1 MKILVA
7 EDEMMLQLDLEHRL
21 LNWGYEPVLC
31 SNGDEAWTLLQQAD
45 APAMMILDWN
55 MPGQSGIELC
65 KRVREQGRE
74 PEPFI
79 LMLTARGD
87 SDDIV
92 TALDAGADDFVGKP
106 FNRMELKARLTVG
119 RRMVDLQQRLL
130 AMRDNM
136 QNLAEHDLL
145 TGLWNHAKILKRLN
159 VELERASR
167 KGQSLA
173 VVMSDIDF
181 FKRVN
186 DEHGHQVG
194 DEVLSTVA
202 GRLTGLSRSYDSTG
216 RYGGEEFLMV
226 LPEST
231 LVEGAYFAERVRT
244 AIGGEPVQTASE
256 SLSITMSLGV
266 SCWSPGCEKSAAELV
281 NEADQALYRA
291 KHDGRNRVS
300 CAVAKDTTAGK
311 ERSSC

>member
-21 LNWGYEPVLC
+21 QSWGYEPVLC
-31 SNGDEAWTLLQQAD
+31 SDGDEAWSQLQQPD

-65 KRVREQGRE
+65 KRLRQQGRE

-79 LMLTARGD
+79 LMLTARGE

-92 TALDAGADDFVGKP
+92 TALEAGADDFVGKP
-106 FNRMELKARLTVG
+106 FNRLELKARLTVG
-119 RRMVDLQQRLL
+119 KRMVDLQQRLL
-130 AMRDNM
+130 AMRDSM

-145 TGLWNHAKILKRLN
+145 TGLWNHAMILERVN
-159 VELERASR
+159 AEIERASR
-167 KGQSLA
+167 KGQSLV

-202 GRLTGLSRSYDSTG
+202 GRLTGLSRSYDSIG

-231 LVEGAYFAERVRT
+231 LAAGADFSERVRT
-244 AIGGEPVQTASE
+244 AIAGEPVQTASE
-256 SLSITMSLGV
+256 SLSITISLGV
-266 SCWSPGCEKSAAELV
+266 SCWSPGCAKDAAALV
-281 NEADQALYRA
+281 HEADQALYRA
-291 KHDGRNRVS
+291 KHNGRNRVE
-300 CAVAKDTTAGK
+300 CAVAQ
-311 ERSSC
+311 EIV